1 MNPVLPDGE
10 TVWSR
15 LGIGPHGRAWQ
26 TIHDSWPQVRADIDA
41 GHPSPLGLVTV
52 KSSDPWQLKHDHQV
66 LAYGYELDDGILAL
80 RVYDPNL
87 PGDDDVRLSLSVAD
101 PWHLTAMTLL
111 PPARPVS
118 CLLPGRLRGR
128 VASLAGPRRQPFPP
142 CLASLGRWHP
152 GSRTT
157 A

>member
-26 TIHDSWPQVRADIDA
+26 TIHDAWPQVRADIDA

-66 LAYGYELDDGILAL
+66 LAYGYELDEGILAL
-80 RVYDPNL
+80 SVYDPNL
-87 PGDDDVRLSLSVAD
+87 PGRDDVRLSLSIAD
-101 PWHLTAMTLL
+101 PWHLDGDDDA
-111 PPARPVS
+111 PVGETGLR
-118 CLLPGRLRGR
+118 LLPGRVRGR
-128 VASLAGPRRQPFPP
+128 DASLAGLRGQPFPT